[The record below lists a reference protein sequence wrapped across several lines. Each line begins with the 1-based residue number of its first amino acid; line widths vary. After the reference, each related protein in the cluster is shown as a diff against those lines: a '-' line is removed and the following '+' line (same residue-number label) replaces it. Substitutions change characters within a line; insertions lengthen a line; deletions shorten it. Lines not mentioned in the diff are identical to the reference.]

1 MRILALFLLLV
12 SSPVLAQDAPLV
24 GNWKLVAFQGILDNG
39 PPNDIYGA
47 RPKGVLILTR
57 EGRMAAIIT
66 SEARKAGSSNSER
79 AELHKSMI
87 AYSGKYRGRGEGLR
101 YFRRHFVERNL
112 EWHRAKAPLAHRGR
126 QVVYRVRRHSRALTS
141 LAKPWSDGWYGS
153 GTNRPSHHM
162 DNAHLLSPIAP
173 SGGYWPFSAVDARR

>member
-87 AYSGKYRGRGEGLR
+87 AYSGKYQVQGKDFVTSVDISWNETWNGTEQ
-101 YFRRHFVERNL
+101 RRHWRIEDGKLFI
-112 EWHRAKAPLAHRGR
+112 
-126 QVVYRVRRHSRALTS
+126 RVGATAEH
-141 LAKPWSDGWYGS
+141 
-153 GTNRPSHHM
+153 
-162 DNAHLLSPIAP
+162 
-173 SGGYWPFSAVDARR
+173 